1 MDESKSIST
10 SISISLSI
18 FSLTW
23 WCTLV
28 ILGRQMQEDGDIEVS
43 LKKYTIYLSRY
54 MCMCSRV
61 CVCLRVC
68 VCTRGCTC
76 MYVCVLKGVLCVH
89 AYLSVYTS
97 WMPFF
102 FTLYLIFWDTWNLPF
117 GLEGWPVI
125 PWGPPDSVPIYS
137 TGAVGMHHHSWLV
150 SDILTEP
157 FPQTDVASFNNS
169 NNGNWIMGD

>member
-1 MDESKSIST
+1 MDESKSI

-28 ILGRQMQEDGDIEVS
+28 ILWSQVQENGDIEAS
-43 LKKYTIYLSRY
+43 LKKYTIYLSKY

-76 MYVCVLKGVLCVH
+76 MYVCVLKGVCACIFVCIYILD
-89 AYLSVYTS
+89 AFLFYSLPYFLRYLELAI
-97 WMPFF
+97 WAG
-102 FTLYLIFWDTWNLPF
+102 
-117 GLEGWPVI
+117 GLAS
-125 PWGPPDSVPIYS
+125 DSLGLS
-137 TGAVGMHHHSWLV
+137 
-150 SDILTEP
+150 
-157 FPQTDVASFNNS
+157 
-169 NNGNWIMGD
+169 